1 MLIYEVNFTVDE
13 AVATEYSTW
22 LREHI
27 REMLKLDGFEAA
39 AWYTRS
45 DGVDAMPTAPD
56 DAPTGTRHWTVHYQ
70 VASRED
76 LQRYFDAEA
85 ESMRQD
91 SQERFGNQFSAER
104 RILEQ
109 TRTFS
114 RHSPDRQS
122 PGR

>member
-1 MLIYEVNFTVDE
+1 MLLYEVNLTVDE

-39 AWYTRS
+39 AWHTRS
-45 DGVDAMPTAPD
+45 DDAEAMPPP

-70 VASRED
+70 VASRD
-76 LQRYFDAEA
+76 ALQTYFDTAA
-85 ESMRQD
+85 PRMRQD
-91 SQERFGNQFSAER
+91 GTDRFADHVAIAR

-109 TRTFS
+109 KRTFS